1 MKTYSIKDRQFT
13 FIVSFFIISLIL
25 RFFDSFLIRSD
36 QSIIGELIFHKLA
49 GIILLGFAL
58 YILNLKWSTIGF
70 HNDRLQ
76 KNIITGLV
84 LCLSVYIVA
93 YYAEYI
99 IETMNGNNPYFQ
111 FYVSS
116 YNILGNTL
124 LSNGFIFIIIC
135 IIGNIINVVMEEGVF
150 RGLFVRLAEEKY
162 SFIKSALISSFL
174 FGIWHIVMPLRNFID
189 GEQSLL
195 GMVINIVLLVTTTSL
210 FGFIMCLLFK
220 VTGSIWAGM
229 AVHFVNNASINL
241 IHIITV
247 NGADE
252 LLTLR
257 ITIAQTILSI
267 IVLCLFIINQK
278 RIKKCQT
285 CT

>member
-1 MKTYSIKDRQFT
+1 MNTYSIKDRQFI
-13 FIVSFFIISLIL
+13 FILSFFIICFIL

-36 QSIIGELIFHKLA
+36 QSIIGELIFHKLV
-49 GIILLGFAL
+49 GILLLGFTI
-58 YILNLKWSTIGF
+58 YILKLKWFTIGF
-70 HNDRLQ
+70 QNDRLY
-76 KNIITGLV
+76 KNIMAGLV
-84 LCLSVYIVA
+84 LCFSVYIIA
-93 YYAEYI
+93 YYTEYI

-116 YNILGNTL
+116 YNIHGNKV
-124 LSNGFIFIIIC
+124 LSNRFISIIIC
-135 IIGNIINVVMEEGVF
+135 IIGNIINVIMEEGVF
-150 RGLFVRLAEEKY
+150 RGLFIHLAEEKY

-189 GEQSLL
+189 GEQSLFT
-195 GMVINIVLLVTTTSL
+195 MVMNIALLVTSTFL

-220 VTGSIWAGM
+220 VTGSIWVGM

-241 IHIITV
+241 IHIITI

-252 LLTLR
+252 FLTLR

-278 RIKKCQT
+278 RNKKCQI
-285 CT
+285 